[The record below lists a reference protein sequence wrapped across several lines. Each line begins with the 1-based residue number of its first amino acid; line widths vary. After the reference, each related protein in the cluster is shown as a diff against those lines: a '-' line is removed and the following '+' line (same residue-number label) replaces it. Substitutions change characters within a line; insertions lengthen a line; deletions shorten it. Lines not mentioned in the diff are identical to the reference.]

1 MGLVNKR
8 FFRHGELPLVIL
20 SLLERKPMHSYQL
33 LVELQYLFGDD
44 YEPST
49 GTVYP
54 AVTALKEQ
62 RLIYSKQGS
71 PTVYTLTELGRNV
84 LKGRQ
89 DLLAELELRTGA
101 RILANGSIDIALD
114 RFAAKVRSLAKE
126 LEVDTIQETLSRAE
140 EELARRANRPKGER

>member
-1 MGLVNKR
+1 MSPKR

-33 LVELQYLFGDD
+33 LVELQYLFTDD

-62 RLIYSKQGS
+62 GLISSSKGGS
-71 PTVYTLTELGRNV
+71 PTVYTLTDTGRKV
-84 LKGRQ
+84 LQERRE
-89 DLLAELELRTGA
+89 LLAELELRTGA
-101 RILANGSIDIALD
+101 RILANGSIDSALG
-114 RFAAKVRSLAKE
+114 RFSAKVHSLAGH
-126 LEVDTIQETLSRAE
+126 LDVDTIEDVLRRTE
-140 EELARRANRPKGER
+140 EELTERAKQKEK